1 MLYVIYQINKWHGGK
16 ENREE
21 KESTREN
28 GVVLNRVVMEDLTV
42 KMISDQGP
50 EEYQAENHSPI

>member
-1 MLYVIYQINKWHGGK
+1 MVGK
-16 ENREE
+16 KTE
-21 KESTREN
+21 KGKSTRGN
-28 GVVLNRVVMEDLTV
+28 GVVLNRVVMKGLTV